1 MSLIPATGW
10 CILFYVI
17 VCCCVLILSIFRDAI
32 YMDDFKTLR
41 PSATQLKNTKH
52 KDKMRVLNFKMEQRE
67 KVLTR
72 TLAWLLEGVT
82 ISQTWIEF
90 VVDDRVKAYMNFS
103 EGWSATSNTRSNVPA
118 NNHPQ
123 ISTSNNDAIVVEGF
137 HRMRITE
144 IEDM

>member
-1 MSLIPATGW
+1 M
-10 CILFYVI
+10 FYII

-32 YMDDFKTLR
+32 YNEFFGTLR
-41 PSATQLKNTKH
+41 PSANQQKNTKF

-82 ISQTWIEF
+82 ISQSWIEF
-90 VVDDRVKAYMNFS
+90 VLDDRVKAYLNFS
-103 EGWSATSNTRSNVPA
+103 GGWSPLSNVAATSNTLSNVAA

-144 IEDM
+144 IEEM

>member
-1 MSLIPATGW
+1 M
-10 CILFYVI
+10 FYII

-32 YMDDFKTLR
+32 YNEFFRTLR
-41 PSATQLKNTKH
+41 PSANQLKNTKY

-82 ISQTWIEF
+82 IGQSWIEF

-103 EGWSATSNTRSNVPA
+103 GGWSPLSNVADTTSNNRP
-118 NNHPQ
+118 P